1 MKALLFCNLILI
13 TLFTACKTDISGDNI
28 TPESSISEYLLF
40 GRVGLGW
47 GCNSPAIY
55 KLQDGKL
62 YADTSG
68 IYCKTK
74 ETYTFKGSVLSDAQY
89 QLAKDLSTSFPSDL
103 TSQASQTFGCPGCA
117 DGGMIYIQKKA
128 SNGTLKTWLID
139 DSILTPDPAGID
151 KTFPVYLINYT
162 QQITTI
168 LETL

>member
-1 MKALLFCNLILI
+1 MKTLLYSLLLIP
-13 TLFTACKTDISGDNI
+13 LFLACTSDISEDNV
-28 TPESSISEYLLF
+28 TPESITAEYLLF

-47 GCNSPAIY
+47 GCSSPAIY

-68 IYCKTK
+68 TYCKTR
-74 ETYTFKGSVLSDAQY
+74 ETYTFKGTVLSDAQY

-103 TSQASQTFGCPGCA
+103 SSQASQTFGCPGCA

-128 SNGTLKTWLID
+128 SNGTIKTWLID

-151 KTFPVYLINYT
+151 NTFPVYLINYT
-162 QQITTI
+162 QKIYTI

>member
-1 MKALLFCNLILI
+1 MKTLLYSLLLI
-13 TLFTACKTDISGDNI
+13 TLFSACNTDISEDNV
-28 TPESSISEYLLF
+28 TPESSTSEYLLF

-47 GCNSPAIY
+47 GCSSPAIY

-62 YADTSG
+62 YVDTSG
-68 IYCKTK
+68 TYCKTR
-74 ETYTFKGSVLSDAQY
+74 ETYTFKGTVLSDAQY

-103 TSQASQTFGCPGCA
+103 NSQASQTFGCPGCA

-151 KTFPVYLINYT
+151 NTFPVYLINYT
-162 QQITTI
+162 QKIYTI